1 MTNLYPQSS
10 HGGAVFQI
18 SDLTD
23 LRTLSETSELEFKLA
38 QGKDGQGKL
47 PDDFW
52 PTYSSMANCRGGYVV
67 LGIREKKG
75 EFTVAGIPDINTVKK
90 QLFDLASSKKKVNV
104 NLLTDR
110 SVQTISLENKDILV
124 IEIPV
129 ARREQKPVYLNN
141 QPMAETWFRIHDGD
155 HRCSEE
161 QVRRMMAEQVEES
174 RDNRIV
180 QNFDMNDI
188 NLESLLAYRNLLSAS
203 NPVHPALELDNF
215 AFLRSIGGY
224 RKDRQTGTE
233 GMTLAGIL
241 MFGTWEA
248 IQDVAP
254 NYFVDY
260 QERPEART
268 ERRWVDRLCPDG
280 TWSGNVFDFYRRTY
294 RKLIA
299 DLKVPFELKEGIR
312 RDDTQIHTA
321 LREALVN
328 TLVHAD
334 YTGRISIMVVKRPDL
349 FGFRNPG
356 LMRVPPEQA
365 IKGYESDCRNRL
377 MHQMFLI
384 IGAGERSGSG
394 IPKIF
399 SGWKLANW
407 RLPRLYEKT
416 EPEQTLLE
424 LSIGNLVSEETA
436 ALLHSKFG
444 DKVDHLSELE
454 RSIIITAAVE
464 KWIDHERACQLTS
477 LHSREVTLTLP
488 RLVTGG
494 FLIPH
499 GEKRNKSYT
508 LPGQE
513 LPSPEEVFG
522 VNPLSINTPDSLH
535 DQIITDNASLITD
548 NSYLITDNDEI
559 TTDNEQERDILGRFV
574 TDKLPYPYI
583 DNLDHL
589 SLELRQQLEAASA
602 LAREKKRLSNEVMDE
617 IILALCT
624 GHYMPLSIISK
635 LMLRTPQNLREK
647 QLVPLVNMGKIRLA
661 FPHAR
666 RHKRQGYITC
676 EVANANMCAK
686 NSPNR

>member
-1 MTNLYPQSS
+1 VVSLYPQNP

-52 PTYSSMANCRGGYVV
+52 STYSSMANCRGGYVV

-75 EFTVAGIPDINTVKK
+75 QFTVAGIPDINTVKK
-90 QLFDLASSKKKVNV
+90 QLFDLAGNNKKVNV
-104 NLLTDR
+104 NLLANH
-110 SVQTISLENKDILV
+110 SVQTVSLEGKDILV
-124 IEIPV
+124 IEIPT

-141 QPMAETWFRIHDGD
+141 QPMTETWFRVHDGD

-161 QVRRMMAEQVEES
+161 QVRRMMAEQIEES

-180 QNFDMNDI
+180 QHFDMNDI
-188 NLESLLAYRNLLSAS
+188 NLDSLLAYRNLLSAS
-203 NPVHPALELDNF
+203 NPIHPALELDNF

-224 RKDRQTGTE
+224 RKDRQTGQE

-268 ERRWVDRLCPDG
+268 EKRWVDRLCPDG

-299 DLKVPFELKEGIR
+299 DLKIPFELKEGIR
-312 RDDTQIHTA
+312 QDDTQIHTA

-356 LMRVPPEQA
+356 MMRVPPEQA

-399 SGWKLANW
+399 SGWKWANW
-407 RLPRLYEKT
+407 RMPRLYEKT

-424 LSIGNLVSEETA
+424 LSIGNLVSEEIA
-436 ALLHSKFG
+436 NLLHTKFG

-454 RSIIITAAVE
+454 RSIVITAAVE

-477 LHSREVTLTLP
+477 LHSREVTLALP
-488 RLVTGG
+488 RLVSSG
-494 FLIPH
+494 LLVPH

-508 LPGQE
+508 LPGQD

-522 VNPLSINTPDSLH
+522 VNPLSTDSSTPIGG
-535 DQIITDNASLITD
+535 QIITDRNG
-548 NSYLITDNDEI
+548 LITDNDDLI
-559 TTDNEQERDILGRFV
+559 TDSELGVDNEHERDALGRFITV
-574 TDKLPYPYI
+574 KLPYPYI
-583 DNLDHL
+583 DNLDYL
-589 SLELRQQLEAASA
+589 SPVLRKQLEDASS

-617 IILALCT
+617 MILALCN

-635 LMLRTPQNLREK
+635 LMGRTPQNLREK
-647 QLVPLVNMGKIRLA
+647 QLVPLVKTGRIRLA

-666 RHKRQGYITC
+666 RHKRQGYISG
-676 EVANANMCAK
+676 K
-686 NSPNR
+686 

>member
-1 MTNLYPQSS
+1 M
-10 HGGAVFQI
+10 FQI

-454 RSIIITAAVE
+454 RSIVITAAVE

-559 TTDNEQERDILGRFV
+559 TTDNEQERDVLGRFV

-647 QLVPLVNMGKIRLA
+647 QLVPLVKMGKIRLA

-686 NSPNR
+686 NSPIR

>member
-1 MTNLYPQSS
+1 MFL
-10 HGGAVFQI
+10 I

-23 LRTLSETSELEFKLA
+23 LCTLSETSELEFKLA
-38 QGKDGQGKL
+38 QGKDGLGKL

-52 PTYSSMANCRGGYVV
+52 PTYSAMANCRGGYVV

-75 EFTVAGIPDINTVKK
+75 EFTVAGIPDINTVKR
-90 QLFDLASSKKKVNV
+90 QLFDLAGSKKKVNV
-104 NLLTDR
+104 NLLTDQL
-110 SVQTISLENKDILV
+110 VQTVTLENKNILI
-124 IEIPV
+124 IEIPI

-141 QPMAETWFRIHDGD
+141 QPMTETWFRMHEGD

-268 ERRWVDRLCPDG
+268 ERRWVDRICPDG

-312 RDDTQIHTA
+312 QDDTQIHTA

-334 YTGRISIMVVKRPDL
+334 YTGRISIMIVKRPDL

-399 SGWKLANW
+399 SGWRLANW

-436 ALLHSKFG
+436 NLLHSKFG
-444 DKVDHLSELE
+444 DKVDYLSELE
-454 RSIIITAAVE
+454 RSIVITAAVE

-488 RLVTGG
+488 RLVSGG

-522 VNPLSINTPDSLH
+522 VNPLSTNTSDSLRE
-535 DQIITDNASLITD
+535 QIITDSDPLITD
-548 NSYLITDNDEI
+548 NNSLITDNDEKI
-559 TTDNEQERDILGRFV
+559 RDSEQERDSLGRFV

-589 SLELRQQLEAASA
+589 SLELRQQLEVASA
-602 LAREKKRLSNEVMDE
+602 LAREKKRLSNEAMDE
-617 IILALCT
+617 IILALCS
-624 GHYMPLSIISK
+624 GHYMPLSVISK
-635 LMLRTPQNLREK
+635 LMSRTPQNLREK
-647 QLVPLVNMGKIRLA
+647 QLVPLVKMGKIRLA

-666 RHKRQGYITC
+666 RHKRQGYITS
-676 EVANANMCAK
+676 EIINANICAK
-686 NSPNR
+686 NNPIK

>member
-1 MTNLYPQSS
+1 M
-10 HGGAVFQI
+10 FQI

-110 SVQTISLENKDILV
+110 SVQTISLENKDILI

-407 RLPRLYEKT
+407 RHPRLYEKT

-454 RSIIITAAVE
+454 RSIVITAAVE

-522 VNPLSINTPDSLH
+522 VNPLSINTSDSLH

-559 TTDNEQERDILGRFV
+559 TTDNEQERDVLGRFV

-647 QLVPLVNMGKIRLA
+647 QLVPLVKMGKIRLA

-686 NSPNR
+686 NSPIR

>member
-1 MTNLYPQSS
+1 M
-10 HGGAVFQI
+10 FQI

-110 SVQTISLENKDILV
+110 SVQTVSLENKDILV

-454 RSIIITAAVE
+454 RSIVITAAVE

-559 TTDNEQERDILGRFV
+559 TTDNEQERDVLGRFV

-647 QLVPLVNMGKIRLA
+647 QLVPLVKMGKIRLA

-686 NSPNR
+686 NSPIR

>member
-1 MTNLYPQSS
+1 MFL
-10 HGGAVFQI
+10 I

-23 LRTLSETSELEFKLA
+23 LRSLSESAELEFKLA

-52 PTYSSMANCRGGYVV
+52 PTYSAMANCRGGYVV
-67 LGIREKKG
+67 LGIREKRG
-75 EFTVAGIPDINTVKK
+75 EFFVAGINDINTVKK
-90 QLFDLASSKKKVNV
+90 QLFDLAGNNRKVNV
-104 NLLTDR
+104 NLLTDQ
-110 SVQTISLENKDILV
+110 SVHTVALEGKDVLV
-124 IEIPV
+124 IEIPI

-141 QPMAETWFRIHDGD
+141 QPMSETWFRVHDGD
-155 HRCSEE
+155 HRCTEE

-188 NLESLLAYRNLLSAS
+188 NLESLLAYRNILSAS
-203 NPVHPALELDNF
+203 NPTHPALELDNF

-224 RKDRQTGTE
+224 RKDRQTGLE

-280 TWSGNVFDFYRRTY
+280 TWSGNIFDFYRRTY

-312 RDDTQIHTA
+312 QDDTQIHTA

-334 YTGRISIMVVKRPDL
+334 YTGRLSIMVVKRPDL

-399 SGWKLANW
+399 SGWKWANW
-407 RLPRLYEKT
+407 RMPRLYEKT

-424 LSIGNLVSEETA
+424 LSIGNLVSEEIA
-436 ALLHSKFG
+436 NLLQTTFG
-444 DKVDHLSELE
+444 DRVDHLSELE
-454 RSIIITAAVE
+454 RSIVITAAVE
-464 KWIDHERACQLTS
+464 KWVDHERACQLTS
-477 LHSREVTLTLP
+477 LHSREVTLALP
-488 RLVTGG
+488 RLVSSG
-494 FLIPH
+494 FLVAH
-499 GEKRNKSYT
+499 GERRNKSYT
-508 LPGQE
+508 LPGQD

-522 VNPLSINTPDSLH
+522 VNPLSTNIPTLSGE
-535 DQIITDNASLITD
+535 QIITDSTH
-548 NSYLITDNDEI
+548 LITDNDEMI
-559 TTDNEQERDILGRFV
+559 TDSELHSIDDHSRDAYGRFI
-574 TDKLPYPYI
+574 TAKLPHPYI
-583 DNLDHL
+583 DNLDYL
-589 SLELRQQLEAASA
+589 SPLFRQQLEEASA
-602 LAREKKRLSNEVMDE
+602 LAREKKRLANEVMDE
-617 IILALCT
+617 MILTLCE
-624 GHYMPLSIISK
+624 GHYMPLSVISK
-635 LMLRTPQNLREK
+635 LMARTPQNLREK
-647 QLVPLVNMGKIRLA
+647 QLVPLVKSGRIRLA

-666 RHKRQGYITC
+666 RHKRQGYISC
-676 EVANANMCAK
+676 K
-686 NSPNR
+686 P

>member
-1 MTNLYPQSS
+1 MFL
-10 HGGAVFQI
+10 I
-18 SDLTD
+18 SDLSD
-23 LRTLSETSELEFKLA
+23 LRALSESAELEFKLA

-52 PTYSSMANCRGGYVV
+52 PTYSAMANCRGGYVV

-75 EFTVAGIPDINTVKK
+75 EFSVAGISDINTVKK
-90 QLFDLASSKKKVNV
+90 QLFDLVSNKKKVNV
-104 NLLTDR
+104 NLLTNN
-110 SVQTISLENKDILV
+110 SVQTVSLQGKDILV
-124 IEIPV
+124 IEIPI

-141 QPMAETWFRIHDGD
+141 QPMSETWF
-155 HRCSEE
+155 
-161 QVRRMMAEQVEES
+161 RRMMAEQVEES

-203 NPVHPALELDNF
+203 NPTHPALELDNF

-224 RKDRQTGTE
+224 RKDRQTGLE

-312 RDDTQIHTA
+312 QDDTQINTA

-399 SGWKLANW
+399 SGWKWANW
-407 RLPRLYEKT
+407 RMPRLYEKT

-424 LSIGNLVSEETA
+424 LSIGNLVSEEIA
-436 ALLHSKFG
+436 NLLHTKFG

-454 RSIIITAAVE
+454 RSIVITAAVE

-477 LHSREVTLTLP
+477 LHSREVTLALP
-488 RLVTGG
+488 RLVSGG
-494 FLIPH
+494 FLVPH

-508 LPGQE
+508 LPGQD

-522 VNPLSINTPDSLH
+522 VNPLSTDNSFANEA
-535 DQIITDNASLITD
+535 QIITDSDNLITD
-548 NSYLITDNDEI
+548 NEELITDNEK
-559 TTDNEQERDILGRFV
+559 ERDALGRFI
-574 TDKLPYPYI
+574 TEKLPFPYV
-583 DNLDHL
+583 DNLECL
-589 SLELRQQLEAASA
+589 SPTLRQRLEDISA
-602 LAREKKRLSNEVMDE
+602 LAREKKRLSNETMDE
-617 IILALCT
+617 IILKLCS
-624 GHYMPLSIISK
+624 GHYMPLSVIAK
-635 LMLRTPQNLREK
+635 LMARTPQNLREK
-647 QLVPLVNMGKIRLA
+647 QLVPLVRSGKIRLA

-666 RHKRQGYITC
+666 RHKRQGYISC
-676 EVANANMCAK
+676 EQVQVNN
-686 NSPNR
+686 

>member
-1 MTNLYPQSS
+1 M
-10 HGGAVFQI
+10 FQI

>member
-1 MTNLYPQSS
+1 M
-10 HGGAVFQI
+10 FQI

-52 PTYSSMANCRGGYVV
+52 PTYSSMANCRGGYVI

-174 RDNRIV
+174 RDNRIL

-454 RSIIITAAVE
+454 RSIVITAAVE

-559 TTDNEQERDILGRFV
+559 TTDNEQERDVLGRFV

-647 QLVPLVNMGKIRLA
+647 QLVPLVKMGKIRLA

>member
-1 MTNLYPQSS
+1 M
-10 HGGAVFQI
+10 FQI

-67 LGIREKKG
+67 LGIRERKG

-90 QLFDLASSKKKVNV
+90 QLFDLAGNSKKVSV
-104 NLLTDR
+104 NLLTNH
-110 SVQTISLENKDILV
+110 SVQTVTLDGKNVLV
-124 IEIPV
+124 IEIPI

-141 QPMAETWFRIHDGD
+141 QPMTETWFRIHDGD

-180 QNFDMNDI
+180 QHFDMNDI
-188 NLESLLAYRNLLSAS
+188 SLDSLHAYRNLLSAS
-203 NPVHPALELDNF
+203 NPNHPALELDNF

-224 RKDRQTGTE
+224 RKDRQTGLE

-312 RDDTQIHTA
+312 QDDTQIHTA

-334 YTGRISIMVVKRPDL
+334 YSGRISIMIVKRPDL

-399 SGWKLANW
+399 SGWKWANW
-407 RLPRLYEKT
+407 RAHP
-416 EPEQTLLE
+416 
-424 LSIGNLVSEETA
+424 TA
-436 ALLHSKFG
+436 
-444 DKVDHLSELE
+444 
-454 RSIIITAAVE
+454 I
-464 KWIDHERACQLTS
+464 
-477 LHSREVTLTLP
+477 
-488 RLVTGG
+488 
-494 FLIPH
+494 
-499 GEKRNKSYT
+499 
-508 LPGQE
+508 
-513 LPSPEEVFG
+513 
-522 VNPLSINTPDSLH
+522 
-535 DQIITDNASLITD
+535 
-548 NSYLITDNDEI
+548 
-559 TTDNEQERDILGRFV
+559 
-574 TDKLPYPYI
+574 
-583 DNLDHL
+583 
-589 SLELRQQLEAASA
+589 
-602 LAREKKRLSNEVMDE
+602 
-617 IILALCT
+617 
-624 GHYMPLSIISK
+624 
-635 LMLRTPQNLREK
+635 
-647 QLVPLVNMGKIRLA
+647 
-661 FPHAR
+661 
-666 RHKRQGYITC
+666 
-676 EVANANMCAK
+676 
-686 NSPNR
+686 

>member
-1 MTNLYPQSS
+1 
-10 HGGAVFQI
+10 
-18 SDLTD
+18 
-23 LRTLSETSELEFKLA
+23 
-38 QGKDGQGKL
+38 
-47 PDDFW
+47 
-52 PTYSSMANCRGGYVV
+52 
-67 LGIREKKG
+67 
-75 EFTVAGIPDINTVKK
+75 
-90 QLFDLASSKKKVNV
+90 
-104 NLLTDR
+104 
-110 SVQTISLENKDILV
+110 
-124 IEIPV
+124 
-129 ARREQKPVYLNN
+129 
-141 QPMAETWFRIHDGD
+141 
-155 HRCSEE
+155 
-161 QVRRMMAEQVEES
+161 
-174 RDNRIV
+174 
-180 QNFDMNDI
+180 
-188 NLESLLAYRNLLSAS
+188 
-203 NPVHPALELDNF
+203 
-215 AFLRSIGGY
+215 
-224 RKDRQTGTE
+224 
-233 GMTLAGIL
+233 MTLAGIL

-312 RDDTQIHTA
+312 QDDTQIHTA

-356 LMRVPPEQA
+356 LMRVPLEQA

-454 RSIIITAAVE
+454 RSIVITAAVE

-513 LPSPEEVFG
+513 LPSPEDVFG
-522 VNPLSINTPDSLH
+522 VNPLSTSTPDSLH
-535 DQIITDNASLITD
+535 GQIITDNTSLITD
-548 NSYLITDNDEI
+548 SSYLITDNDEI
-559 TTDNEQERDILGRFV
+559 ITDNEQERDDLGRFV

-589 SLELRQQLEAASA
+589 SLSLRQQLEAASS

-617 IILALCT
+617 IILALCA

-635 LMLRTPQNLREK
+635 LMSRTPQNLREK
-647 QLVPLVNMGKIRLA
+647 QLVPLVRMGKIRLA

-666 RHKRQGYITC
+666 RHKRQGYIAC
-676 EVANANMCAK
+676 EVVNTSMCTK
-686 NSPNR
+686 NSPKR